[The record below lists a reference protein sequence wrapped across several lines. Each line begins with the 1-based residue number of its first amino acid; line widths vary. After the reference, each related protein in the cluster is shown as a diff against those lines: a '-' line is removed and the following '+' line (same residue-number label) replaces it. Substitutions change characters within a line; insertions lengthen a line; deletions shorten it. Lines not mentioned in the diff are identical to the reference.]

1 MDFRVDQKGK
11 YYTTRVSK
19 ETVAVTARL
28 QDTIVQGTLH
38 LAPDNRLKDEMNSA
52 ETFVAVTHAQVFALT
67 GERPLYTTE
76 ILIVNKNQIVWIFP
90 RETPSPEPAPA
101 A

>member
-28 QDTIVQGTLH
+28 QDTIVQGTMYLT
-38 LAPDNRLKDEMNSA
+38 PDNRLKDEMNSA
-52 ETFVAVTHAQVFALT
+52 ETFIAVTQAQVFALT

-76 ILIVNKNQIVWIFP
+76 LLIVNKSQIVWIFP
-90 RETPSPEPAPA
+90 RDGSPPEPEPAA
-101 A
+101 